1 MTDQC
6 TEQVADQ
13 PKAGPRRSELDQQ
26 IQRRSELD
34 RQIAQ
39 AHSAKE
45 SAIDADD
52 FDSAAVLRIIER
64 QLIAAKAAREQD
76 IDFQDGAA

>member
-6 TEQVADQ
+6 TEQIADQ
-13 PKAGPRRSELDQQ
+13 PKAG
-26 IQRRSELD
+26 QRRSELD

-52 FDSAAVLRIIER
+52 FDTAAILRSIER
-64 QLIAAKAAREQD
+64 QLIAAKAAREQAVE
-76 IDFQDGAA
+76 FQDGFD

>member
-13 PKAGPRRSELDQQ
+13 PKAGQRRAEIDQQ
-26 IQRRSELD
+26 IQRRFELD
-34 RQIAQ
+34 QQIAQ

-52 FDSAAVLRIIER
+52 FDTAAVLRGIER

-76 IDFQDGAA
+76 LESQGGAA